1 MAVSP
6 VNFKMLPSLT
16 PAEALVLLNGK
27 DVNFRQML
35 KLTLM
40 DLLLKKVLAIKPAP
54 STGFSDEPMTN
65 LYVQRGIHYA
75 DYRPFAHEE
84 IYTSHFS
91 REPNREILFTNLI
104 KLARG
109 KAVNN
114 AYLRRQVMKTPQ
126 LLTAFERG
134 FWTSLTDK
142 VQQTEEGALKRTYVA
157 TELQELTTMLPKLYQ
172 TDKATAKKLL
182 QLMHGNLFLTDAI
195 DHHLLVLLDDELSR
209 LFERE
214 KASEDDVGG
223 AFDIT
228 EGFDFDFDSS
238 FDDGF
243 GGDSGFGGGSGF
255 GGDSGGDSDGGGDSG
270 CGGGCGGG
278 D

>member
-1 MAVSP
+1 MAAAL

-16 PAEALVLLNGK
+16 PAESLVLLHGK
-27 DVNFRQML
+27 EADFKRML

-54 STGFSDEPMTN
+54 ATGHDEAPTAN
-65 LYVQRGIHYA
+65 LYVQRGEHYA

-84 IYTSHFS
+84 IYTGHFS
-91 REPNREILFTNLI
+91 REPNREILLANLI

-109 KAVNN
+109 KAANP
-114 AYLRRQVMKTPQ
+114 AYLRQQVMKTPQ

-134 FWTSLTDK
+134 FWARLTDK
-142 VQQTEEGALKRTYVA
+142 VKYTEEGALKRTYAA
-157 TELQELTTMLPKLYQ
+157 TELQELTHMLPDLYH

-182 QLMHGNLFLTDAI
+182 QLLHGNLFLTEAI

-214 KASEDDVGG
+214 RTSDNNDLLYMT
-223 AFDIT
+223 D
-228 EGFDFDFDSS
+228 GFDFDFDSS

-243 GGDSGFGGGSGF
+243 GGSSDGDSYGGSSDD
-255 GGDSGGDSDGGGDSG
+255 GGSDGGGDSG
-270 CGGGCGGG
+270 CGGGCSGCGGG

>member
-1 MAVSP
+1 MAAAL

-16 PAEALVLLNGK
+16 PAESLVLLHSK
-27 DVNFRQML
+27 EANFKQML

-54 STGFSDEPMTN
+54 AAGHDEAPITN
-65 LYVQRGIHYA
+65 LYVRRGEHYA

-84 IYTSHFS
+84 IYTGHFS
-91 REPNREILFTNLI
+91 REPNREILLANLI
-104 KLARG
+104 KLARR
-109 KAVNN
+109 KAANP
-114 AYLRRQVMKTPQ
+114 AFLRQQVMKTPQ

-134 FWTSLTDK
+134 FWARLTDK
-142 VQQTEEGALKRTYVA
+142 VKYTEEGALKRTYAA
-157 TELQELTTMLPKLYQ
+157 TELQELTLMLPDLYH

-182 QLMHGNLFLTDAI
+182 QLLHGNLFLTEAI
-195 DHHLLVLLDDELSR
+195 DHHLLMLLDDELSR

-214 KASEDDVGG
+214 RTSDNNNDLLYMT
-223 AFDIT
+223 D
-228 EGFDFDFDSS
+228 GFDFDSDFDSS

-243 GGDSGFGGGSGF
+243 GGNSDDGG
-255 GGDSGGDSDGGGDSG
+255 SDGGGDSG
-270 CGGGCGGG
+270 CGSGCGGG

>member
-1 MAVSP
+1 MAVSL

-16 PAEALVLLNGK
+16 PAEALVLLHGK
-27 DVNFRQML
+27 DVNFKQML

-40 DLLLKKVLAIKPAP
+40 DLLLKKVLAVKSGPA
-54 STGFSDEPMTN
+54 TEFSNEPATN
-65 LYVQRGIHYA
+65 LYMQRGISYA

-91 REPNREILFTNLI
+91 REPNREILFANLI

-114 AYLRRQVMKTPQ
+114 AYLRQQIMKTPQ
-126 LLTAFERG
+126 LITAFDRG
-134 FWTSLTDK
+134 FWANLTDK
-142 VQQTEEGALKRTYVA
+142 VKQTEEGGLKRTYVT
-157 TELQELTTMLPKLYQ
+157 TELQELTNMLPDLYQ

-182 QLMHGNLFLTDAI
+182 QLLHGNLFLTDAI

-214 KASEDDVGG
+214 KAVDDADDLLYV
-223 AFDIT
+223 T

-243 GGDSGFGGGSGF
+243 GS
-255 GGDSGGDSDGGGDSG
+255 DSGGDSDGGSSDGGGGDSG